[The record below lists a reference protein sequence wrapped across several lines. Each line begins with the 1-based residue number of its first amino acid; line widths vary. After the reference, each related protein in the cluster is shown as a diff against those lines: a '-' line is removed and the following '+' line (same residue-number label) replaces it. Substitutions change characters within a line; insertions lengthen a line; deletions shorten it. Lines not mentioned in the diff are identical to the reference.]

1 MNTEFKKIKIA
12 VIGTGTAGCLQTLQ
26 FSQELNFEYF
36 ELDWIY
42 DPETPIFGIGE
53 ATTPHIPQVL
63 RRSKFSTDMLFNEL
77 KGSLKYG
84 VRFFN
89 WGKKNKKF
97 VHDFGCGQYG
107 VHMDTSALSEFTL
120 KHIEKLKGTN
130 IKVVPEKVDTIESLP
145 SGCVVNGRNY
155 NFVVDCSGY
164 EPLLYKDEYI
174 DSEIPTV
181 DSAVIYRRKTPGKWN
196 HTVHFAHENGW
207 MFGIPLRDRQ
217 TWGYTFSSKFTTEE
231 EAREGLQKLMPDEDV
246 STARYVTWKPRFASF
261 LIDDNGVY
269 ARNGNA
275 AGFMEPLQSL
285 SGLHTEQITSI
296 LTDYVNDDCSKQLA
310 NEAVISS
317 EKEWLEGLAYHY
329 QMGSSFDTPFWND
342 VSKRAKEFLKL
353 KQCSE
358 SDIED
363 IERENPR
370 DIERLSLGCFATHD
384 LLQLSYGL
392 DTQTKD
398 ILSAW
403 KFADWDSYG
412 TESFWGSQNSIEDY
426 LK

>member
-1 MNTEFKKIKIA
+1 MNTEFTKIKIA
-12 VIGTGTAGCLQTLQ
+12 VIGTGTAGCLQTLKL
-26 FSQELNFEYF
+26 SQELNFEYF

-97 VHDFGCGQYG
+97 THDFGTGSYG
-107 VHMDTSALSEFTL
+107 IHMDTSALSEFTV
-120 KHIEKLKGTN
+120 KHIDKLKGTN
-130 IKVVPEKVDTIESLP
+130 IKVIPEKVETIESLP

-155 NFVVDCSGY
+155 NFVIDCSGN
-164 EPLLYKDEYI
+164 EPLLYKEEYI
-174 DSEIPTV
+174 DSEFPTV
-181 DSAVIYRRKTPGKWN
+181 DSAVIYRRKTPGTWN
-196 HTVHFAHENGW
+196 HTVHFAHEHGW
-207 MFGIPLRDRQ
+207 MFGIPLKDRQ

-231 EAREGLQKLMPDEDV
+231 EAREGLQKLIPNEDV
-246 STARYVTWKPRFASF
+246 SMARYITWKPRFASF

-285 SGLHTEQITSI
+285 SGLHTDQVSKI
-296 LTDYVNDDCSKQLA
+296 LTDYVNDDASKQEA
-310 NEAVISS
+310 NTAIIDS

-329 QMGSSFDTPFWND
+329 QMGSSFDSPFWND
-342 VSKRAKEFLKL
+342 VSERAKKFLEDK
-353 KQCSE
+353 KCSE
-358 SDIED
+358 SDIQD
-363 IERENPR
+363 IYNENPT
-370 DIERLSLGCFATHD
+370 DVERVELGCFEIID
-384 LLQLSYGL
+384 LVQLSRGL
-392 DTQTKD
+392 DTPTAD
-398 ILSAW
+398 IFDQW
-403 KFADWDSYG
+403 KFADID
-412 TESFWGSQNSIEDY
+412 EANSFWGTQNSIEDY